1 MLVWLTC
8 QADPSFMEL
17 IWIPISVLGA
27 LMQAV
32 RTAGQKSL
40 NQRLSTMVT
49 TYVRSIFGMPFLLV
63 YLWAVKTGTGEP
75 WPDFNWPFVLHSIGA
90 SVSQVA
96 ATVFLIQLFTL
107 RNFVVG
113 TTLTKTDV
121 MMTALI
127 GIPLFSEVITGSGW
141 AAIALTVAGVIMI
154 SIARAGGK
162 GFFVASE
169 SDGVPGLKSTIV
181 GLASGLGFCLSYL
194 FLREA
199 SLSLE
204 SGGFLM
210 RAGCT
215 VVAVTGLQVAGLGL
229 WLGVREPH
237 GLAAMFPDWRICS
250 IIGFTSALG
259 SICWFTAMTIQNASY
274 VKAVGQVETIFTLI
288 ISHLYFREKLNAPEF
303 VGIAVIVAGVLIF
316 VL

>member
-1 MLVWLTC
+1 
-8 QADPSFMEL
+8 MEL
-17 IWIPISVLGA
+17 IWIPISILGA
-27 LMQAV
+27 FFQAV
-32 RTAGQKSL
+32 RTAAQKSI
-40 NQRLSTMVT
+40 NERLSVWVT

-63 YLWAVKTGTGEP
+63 YLWAVKAGTGEP
-75 WPDFNWPFVLHSIGA
+75 WPDLNWAFILNSIGA
-90 SVSQVA
+90 SVSQVI

-127 GIPLFSEVITGSGW
+127 GIPLFSEVITGTGW
-141 AAIALTVAGVIMI
+141 LAIALTVAGVIMI
-154 SIARAGGK
+154 SVARAGLNR
-162 GFFVASE
+162 FFVAGD
-169 SDGVPGLKSTIV
+169 SDGVPGLKSTVI

-215 VVAVTGLQVAGLGL
+215 VVAVTGFQVVALGL
-229 WLGVREPH
+229 WLMWREAD
-237 GLAAMFPDWRICS
+237 GLRAMFPDWRMCTF
-250 IIGFTSALG
+250 IGFTSALG

-274 VKAVGQVETIFTLI
+274 VKAVGQVETIFALL
-288 ISHLYFREKLNAPEF
+288 ISHLYFREKINTPEV
-303 VGIAVIVAGVLIF
+303 VGIAVIVIGVLIF
-316 VL
+316 LL

>member
-1 MLVWLTC
+1 
-8 QADPSFMEL
+8 MEL
-17 IWIPISVLGA
+17 IWIPISIVGA

-32 RTAGQKSL
+32 RTAAQKSL
-40 NQRLSTMVT
+40 NQRLSIMTT
-49 TYVRSIFGMPFLLV
+49 TYVRSIFGMPFLLA
-63 YLWAVKTGTGEP
+63 YLWVVKAGTGEALP
-75 WPDFNWPFVLHSIGA
+75 ALNTAFVLHSIGA
-90 SVSQVA
+90 SISQVA

-141 AAIALTVAGVIMI
+141 IAIALSVTGVIMI

-162 GFFVASE
+162 NFFVASE
-169 SDGVPGLKSTIV
+169 DGGVPGLKSTLV
-181 GLASGLGFCLSYL
+181 GLASGFGFCLSYL

-210 RAGCT
+210 RAACT
-215 VVAVTGLQVAGLGL
+215 VVAVTGLQVVALGI
-229 WLGVREPH
+229 WLAAREPS
-237 GLAAMFPDWRICS
+237 GLVAMFPNWRLCS
-250 IIGFTSALG
+250 FIGFTSALG
-259 SICWFTAMTIQNASY
+259 SICWFTAMTIENASY
-274 VKAVGQVETIFTLI
+274 VKAVGQVETIFTLL
-288 ISHLYFREKLNAPEF
+288 ISYLYFREKLNPAEF
-303 VGIAVIVAGVLIF
+303 IGIAVIVAGVLIF
-316 VL
+316 LL

>member
-1 MLVWLTC
+1 
-8 QADPSFMEL
+8 MEL

-32 RTAGQKSL
+32 RTAAQKSL
-40 NQRLSTMVT
+40 NERLSIMVT

-63 YLWAVKTGTGEP
+63 YLWAVKAGTAEP
-75 WPDFNWPFVLHSIGA
+75 WPAFNAAFILNSIGA
-90 SVSQVA
+90 SISQVA
-96 ATVFLIQLFTL
+96 ATVFLIQLFSL

-127 GIPLFSEVITGSGW
+127 GVPLFSEVITGSGW
-141 AAIALTVAGVIMI
+141 VAIALTVAGVIMI
-154 SIARAGGK
+154 TIARVGPRRFFISDHTGG
-162 GFFVASE
+162 F
-169 SDGVPGLKSTIV
+169 PGLRSTVV

-210 RAGCT
+210 RAACT
-215 VVAVTGLQVAGLGL
+215 VIAVTGFQVVVLGV
-229 WLGVREPH
+229 WLMVREPK
-237 GLAAMFPDWRICS
+237 GLLAMLPDWRMCS
-250 IIGFTSALG
+250 FIGFTSALG
-259 SICWFTAMTIQNASY
+259 SICWFTAMTIENASY
-274 VKAVGQVETIFTLI
+274 VKAVGQVETIFTLA
-288 ISHLYFREKLNAPEF
+288 ISHLYFREDLNRAEF
-303 VGIAVIVAGVLIF
+303 IGIAVIVAGVLVF
-316 VL
+316 LL